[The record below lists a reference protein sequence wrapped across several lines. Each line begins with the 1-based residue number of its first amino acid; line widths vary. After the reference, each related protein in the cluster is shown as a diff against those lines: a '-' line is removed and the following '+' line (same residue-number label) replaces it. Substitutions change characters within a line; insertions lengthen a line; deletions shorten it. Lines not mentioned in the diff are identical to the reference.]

1 MENNITTE
9 PTVGVVPIASTIP
22 EIPPVEATSTEIPPA
37 ENTVKPVSL
46 LRETVIF
53 LRDICIILIVV
64 LTIRAYLVAPFR
76 ISGSSMLSN
85 YFDGEFIL
93 VDKLNVNAFG
103 MNFWEHHRGDVV
115 VIEPH
120 ADNGRQ
126 FYIKRIIGLPGEKLK
141 IEDWKVFIQKAGS
154 TQFIQ
159 LNETYLDVENFWK
172 TPLALGMASKENTFE
187 IPEWKYFIMGDNR
200 NHSMDARD
208 CFSSCSHSGSSH
220 FINEKDIV
228 GKVWVTLG
236 AVKIFDEFS
245 IGRRDYEGNPQWL
258 RIKLAEDM
266 GYTTRPRFLNTARN
280 WTYPELQ

>member
-1 MENNITTE
+1 MEVVKNLNTVMENNITTE

-103 MNFWEHHRGDVV
+103 MNF
-115 VIEPH
+115 
-120 ADNGRQ
+120 
-126 FYIKRIIGLPGEKLK
+126 
-141 IEDWKVFIQKAGS
+141 
-154 TQFIQ
+154 
-159 LNETYLDVENFWK
+159 
-172 TPLALGMASKENTFE
+172 
-187 IPEWKYFIMGDNR
+187 
-200 NHSMDARD
+200 
-208 CFSSCSHSGSSH
+208 
-220 FINEKDIV
+220 
-228 GKVWVTLG
+228 
-236 AVKIFDEFS
+236 
-245 IGRRDYEGNPQWL
+245 
-258 RIKLAEDM
+258 
-266 GYTTRPRFLNTARN
+266 
-280 WTYPELQ
+280 